1 MFEWNKSCIITYC
14 YTSRYPAGTAKINLM
29 VLHSCCT
36 AQWGQ
41 NVFFFVFV
49 ITYAPQSAM
58 WREWI
63 KRYLLFIIYIV
74 LSLHRHKLH
83 AFYLQFSW
91 FLKILDHS
99 YWVYEVSLCSYF
111 TSDITFTNKY
121 ISVFAFNQMVE
132 MQGCFC
138 CWCDLSDVLKAINE
152 SLGCSF
158 RNIFYQL
165 FVCLWTG
172 KLVYQHIKPQRK

>member
-1 MFEWNKSCIITYC
+1 MYYNVLLYLSVPGRNSQNKPNGSPFMLY
-14 YTSRYPAGTAKINLM
+14 
-29 VLHSCCT
+29 
-36 AQWGQ
+36 
-41 NVFFFVFV
+41 
-49 ITYAPQSAM
+49 SAVGPKCFLF
-58 WREWI
+58 RVRNYLCPSKCHVKRVD

-83 AFYLQFSW
+83 VVYLQYSW

-99 YWVYEVSLCSYF
+99 YWVFEASLCSYF